1 MKMTTTTNK
10 KKNRLRLVLL
20 AAAALGTSSATM
32 SGVLGAL
39 ALQQSIGSQAEIA

>member
-1 MKMTTTTNK
+1 MTTTTNR
-10 KKNRLRLVLL
+10 KKNRLRLALI

-39 ALQQSIGSQAEIA
+39 AIQQPIGAQAEIA